1 MASTSSVMEI
11 PISKHANAERS
22 AKVPL
27 LPVSHNP
34 YSKSHVPTRCNN
46 KVSSVPMI
54 AKFTLVI
61 FLSLVALAIVVFLPL
76 IRKELTLGP
85 QAPVVELTAL
95 TIHKFNV
102 SETNLTAEWDV
113 KLKIGNP
120 NLVSHIWFDRLEGF
134 VLYEDRTMAIEQVEP
149 FGLPMKTK
157 NQVRLRL
164 RMANWEGD
172 QPALKQGMLK
182 KIQRDRKLG
191 GVRFSVQMAI
201 WATYRSVWGRSAQRV
216 IMNPQC
222 LDLHVAFVPGATAIG
237 FGILIG
243 DVPRTCYVPMLAE

>member
-1 MASTSSVMEI
+1 MASTSSLMEI
-11 PISKHANAERS
+11 PISKHSKAEPS

-27 LPVSHNP
+27 LPVSHNA
-34 YSKSHVPTRCNN
+34 YSKSHAPTRCNN
-46 KVSSVPMI
+46 KGSSVPTI
-54 AKFTLVI
+54 AKFTL
-61 FLSLVALAIVVFLPL
+61 
-76 IRKELTLGP
+76 ELTLGP
-85 QAPVVELTAL
+85 QAPVVELTGL

-120 NLVSHIWFDRLEGF
+120 NLVSQIWFDRLEGF
-134 VLYEDRTMAIEQVEP
+134 VLYEDRTLAIEQVEP

-182 KIQRDRKLG
+182 KMKSDRKLG
-191 GVRFSVQMAI
+191 GVRFSVQMAV
-201 WATYRSVWGRSAQRV
+201 WATYRSVWRWSAQRV

-222 LDLHVAFVPGATAIG
+222 LDLQVAFVPGATAIG

-243 DVPRTCYVPMLAE
+243 DAPRTCYVPMLAE